1 VKIEEAIN
9 QPKFYSATQKA
20 TINIMYTA
28 SWFSATMQSALKP
41 FGISSQ
47 QFNIMRILRGQ
58 GTRSVSLKL
67 VSGRMID
74 HMSNTSRL
82 VDKLVNKG
90 YVKRESSECD
100 RRQLAITLTDTG
112 RAHLVKISN
121 AVEELSN
128 SLFDHMDEN
137 KLNTLSD
144 ILDEFRKKEIKS

>member
-1 VKIEEAIN
+1 
-9 QPKFYSATQKA
+9 
-20 TINIMYTA
+20 
-28 SWFSATMQSALKP
+28 
-41 FGISSQ
+41 
-47 QFNIMRILRGQ
+47 
-58 GTRSVSLKL
+58 
-67 VSGRMID
+67 MID